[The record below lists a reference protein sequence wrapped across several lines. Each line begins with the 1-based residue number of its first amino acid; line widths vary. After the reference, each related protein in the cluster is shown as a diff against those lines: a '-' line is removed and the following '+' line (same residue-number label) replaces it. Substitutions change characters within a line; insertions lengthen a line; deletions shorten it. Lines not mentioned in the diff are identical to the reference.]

1 DRLVWHARVPFGSGA
16 PSSQLLADSFYNGI
30 DRPLNQQLGQQSYLF
45 GQSTVPLPPWGQQL
59 GSTLVPA
66 GHPHSQPVG
75 GPYDSRPALLVPGE
89 PGGQQPV
96 GGGWP
101 SYGTSVLFTPVLPSG
116 PLHSQPTPSSLAI
129 MPLGGDMGTLQTKS
143 TTDPAATRLID
154 DLAKIKALPLYSIVV
169 QNCISMG
176 NPCCT
181 KVLRILQSTE
191 GKKALGLSRTS
202 GLKGADSFKSNCMLP
217 GHTTGDPSARAV
229 APKPAQPTKARSRQW
244 VTQRSD
250 QITI

>member
-1 DRLVWHARVPFGSGA
+1 MRPLSPRSITSTRLKASPPGLTDAVSGSVNPGDAMDRQGTGLSGTPNRVPFGSGV
-16 PSSQLLADSFYNGI
+16 PSSQLLAESFYNGI
-30 DRPLNQQLGQQSYLF
+30 DRPLNQQIGQQSYLF
-45 GQSTVPLPPWGQQL
+45 GQSIQL

-75 GPYDSRPALLVPGE
+75 GSYDSRLALLIPGE

-96 GGGWP
+96 WGGWP

-143 TTDPAATRLID
+143 TTDPATTRLID
-154 DLAKIKALPLYSIVV
+154 DLANIKALPLYSIVV

-176 NPCCT
+176 NPYCT
-181 KVLRILQSTE
+181 K
-191 GKKALGLSRTS
+191 
-202 GLKGADSFKSNCMLP
+202 
-217 GHTTGDPSARAV
+217 
-229 APKPAQPTKARSRQW
+229 
-244 VTQRSD
+244 
-250 QITI
+250 

>member
-1 DRLVWHARVPFGSGA
+1 MDRQGTGLSRTPNGVPFGSGA
-16 PSSQLLADSFYNGI
+16 PSSQLLVDSFYNGI
-30 DRPLNQQLGQQSYLF
+30 DRSTSSS
-45 GQSTVPLPPWGQQL
+45 STVPLPPWGQQL

-143 TTDPAATRLID
+143 ITDPAATRLID
-154 DLAKIKALPLYSIVV
+154 DLANIKALPLYSIVV
-169 QNCISMG
+169 
-176 NPCCT
+176 
-181 KVLRILQSTE
+181 
-191 GKKALGLSRTS
+191 
-202 GLKGADSFKSNCMLP
+202 
-217 GHTTGDPSARAV
+217 
-229 APKPAQPTKARSRQW
+229 
-244 VTQRSD
+244 
-250 QITI
+250 